1 MTIDP
6 SSARTAA
13 LMRILSNPV
22 NLELLLLL
30 STRPAYT
37 RELAR
42 LTGRN
47 ETEVSRRLRSLERA
61 GLVRAEWMR
70 IEGRSVRVYRLAV
83 SEVKI
88 RIRGGEVEV
97 APSDS
102 RPLRVPVASFSPP
115 RPGLL
120 VGRER
125 EEALL
130 RDPPTP
136 VVVVW
141 GISGI
146 GKTSLAA
153 SALRGKPM
161 VFWHT
166 LTRIDSA
173 SYVLWKLGLFLA
185 SHGSPELLGYLG
197 SPQADPGLAADVAIE
212 SLRGTGARLVFDDYH
227 AVEDSI
233 VGEVVAKIAWEA
245 EGYHVYVLSRV
256 RPRRLARLP
265 PSMKTELRLEGL
277 SPEDS
282 MRLLEAHGSSL
293 RGEAAEEAYRL
304 TQGHPLLLTLIASAP
319 GLGME
324 EARRTALDYIWG
336 EVYSSLP
343 DLERRILTV
352 LSAFDEPVPL
362 ELVSRLT
369 GLRDPAPLLYRL
381 RDRGMVEAYEDG
393 FRAHQLIRY
402 LMGESGG
409 RSLLAKAAR
418 YYESIGG
425 WPARLKAIHYYLRAG
440 DPVGAARIVA
450 SRVREDDYMYLQHL
464 HAYAALVEELAR
476 HRLPP
481 DLLVY
486 VKHDQAVVEKLR
498 SRLTRA
504 LGYVEEAIPL
514 AEKLGDGYAEAPLRT
529 ERSYLL
535 SELGRPGEAVEEA
548 RRAAA
553 IAGSLGAPHLL
564 LGALANLAKAQA
576 ELGEYMEALET
587 VEEEAR
593 VALETGDP
601 FYIVWSRLH
610 LAEANQ
616 LAGRLGEA
624 KRWLRE
630 ASELAEKLGLIQ
642 PLFFACLGKAAI
654 LAEEGD
660 WRGLLE
666 WASKAER
673 MLSRLGIAHR
683 SARPKYYRALALANL
698 GRREEALLEA
708 RWTLE
713 IAGETED
720 RVVMEKAR
728 KLIEDLERG

>member
-13 LMRILSNPV
+13 LMRILSNPA

-30 STRPAYT
+30 STKPSYT

-120 VGRER
+120 VGREG
-125 EEALL
+125 EESLL

-136 VVVVW
+136 VIVVW

-153 SALRGKPM
+153 AALRGVPM

-166 LTRIDSA
+166 LTRVDSA
-173 SYVLWKLGLFLA
+173 NYVLWKLGLFLA

-197 SPQADPGLAADVAIE
+197 SPSADPGLAADVAIE

-227 AVEDSI
+227 AVEDSL
-233 VGEVVAKIAWEA
+233 VGEVVAKIAGEA
-245 EGYHVYVLSRV
+245 DGYHVYVLSRV

-265 PSMKTELRLEGL
+265 PTRKTELRLEGL
-277 SPEDS
+277 GLEDS
-282 MRLLEAHGSSL
+282 VRLLEAHGSSL
-293 RGEAAEEAYRL
+293 RGEAAVEAYRV
-304 TQGHPLLLTLIASAP
+304 TRGHPLLLTLIANAP
-319 GLGME
+319 GLA
-324 EARRTALDYIWG
+324 EARRAALDYLWG
-336 EVYSSLP
+336 EVYTSLP
-343 DLERRILTV
+343 DLERRVLTV

-381 RDRGMVEAYEDG
+381 RDRGMVEAYEEG
-393 FRAHQLIRY
+393 FRAHHLIRY
-402 LMGESGG
+402 LLGEGSG
-409 RSLLAKAAR
+409 RSLLLKAAR
-418 YYESIGG
+418 YYESMGG
-425 WPARLKAIHYYLRAG
+425 WPGRLKAIHYYLRAG
-440 DPVGAARIVA
+440 DPAGAAGIVA

-504 LGYVEEAIPL
+504 LGYVEEALPL

-535 SELGRPGEAVEEA
+535 SELGRPVEAVEEA

-576 ELGEYMEALET
+576 ELGEYTSVLET

-624 KRWLRE
+624 KRWLRG
-630 ASELAEKLGLIQ
+630 ARELAEKLGLIQ
-642 PLFFACLGKAAI
+642 PLFYACLGQAAI

-666 WASKAER
+666 WASRAER
-673 MLSRLGIAHR
+673 MLSRLGMAHR

-708 RWTLE
+708 RWALE

-720 RVVMEKAR
+720 RVVMEEAR
-728 KLIEDLERG
+728 RLIEGLERG